1 MTQQWRNLLF
11 LHFTSSSSQRLEYL
25 LSTRQTSTERAMS
38 SMEPS
43 EHLPFERATLLGSTQ
58 IRLSRPEASG
68 VNLSETSNSG
78 AATLGELAGDASWT
92 AGQEQDLDAWRPTT
106 EPTETT
112 PFQNS
117 QSVLHVG
124 EGALWS
130 IEEDE
135 TLLKVATKRHVGNG
149 SKGGHSYW
157 SAVEG
162 DMKEYWALKRVGN
175 FDRTLSA
182 LKSRV
187 KRLRSIQ
194 EVGLTPRTYHPRQW
208 TAEEDA
214 KVLALNSTGSSVASY
229 AVFLKLFDQ
238 RPTFEIKDRRYK
250 LLADQKRMAAAEEK
264 RKQLHTQLLQ
274 EETSVGTSSSPPLS
288 SLSQKP
294 SVPPPRSQS
303 SQQLQ
308 ASAFPSLIP
317 VREDVL
323 PQAGI
328 AKTVPLVPSSTISNR
343 SSRLRE
349 KRPRPSLSRFVPSP
363 SPTSFNHQVLS
374 YSSRLEIS
382 PPHSSAS
389 PSLESRSHSS
399 TQNPFAPPPPL
410 PFHNS
415 DSQGF
420 TFFPN
425 SPISNPRKRFSIESS
440 DVPLA
445 SRRKFTPS
453 LPPDTVPAVQR
464 MNMLAE
470 KEAIGEGIR
479 LFEMTG
485 KRQDELDLEWE
496 KVTEGK
502 M

>member
-1 MTQQWRNLLF
+1 
-11 LHFTSSSSQRLEYL
+11 
-25 LSTRQTSTERAMS
+25 MS
-38 SMEPS
+38 SLEPS

-68 VNLSETSNSG
+68 VDLSETSNSG
-78 AATLGELAGDASWT
+78 AATLGEPAGDASRMG
-92 AGQEQDLDAWRPTT
+92 GQEQDLDASRPTT
-106 EPTETT
+106 ETTGTT

-135 TLLKVATKRHVGNG
+135 TLLRVATKRHVGNG
-149 SKGGHSYW
+149 SKGGLSYW

-264 RKQLHTQLLQ
+264 RKQLHSQLLQ
-274 EETSVGTSSSPPLS
+274 EQTFVGTSSSAPLS
-288 SLSQKP
+288 SVSQKP
-294 SVPPPRSQS
+294 SVPPPQPQS
-303 SQQLQ
+303 SQQLR
-308 ASAFPSLIP
+308 ASAIASLLP

-323 PQAGI
+323 PQAGV
-328 AKTVPLVPSSTISNR
+328 AMTVAP
-343 SSRLRE
+343 
-349 KRPRPSLSRFVPSP
+349 
-363 SPTSFNHQVLS
+363 
-374 YSSRLEIS
+374 
-382 PPHSSAS
+382 
-389 PSLESRSHSS
+389 
-399 TQNPFAPPPPL
+399 NPFGPPPSF
-410 PFHNS
+410 PFDNS
-415 DSQGF
+415 DPRGL
-420 TFFPN
+420 TFSPN

-470 KEAIGEGIR
+470 KETIGEGIR
-479 LFEMTG
+479 LFEMMG

-496 KVTEGK
+496 KVME
-502 M
+502 